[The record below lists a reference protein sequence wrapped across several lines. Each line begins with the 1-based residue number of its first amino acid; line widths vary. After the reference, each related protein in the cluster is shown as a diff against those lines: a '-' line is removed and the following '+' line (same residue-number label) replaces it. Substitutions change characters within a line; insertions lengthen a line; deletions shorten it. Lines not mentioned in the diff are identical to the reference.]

1 MKKLIFLSLA
11 LYILTI
17 SRLLSNEPIG
27 GMYFSYYAYK
37 DEIVKLEFNI
47 AEGNITPIELY
58 IKYKNRGLKEVTIS
72 CDPTYYNKK
81 VNYTRINT
89 SCNRGS
95 IRQFLYGDINLIRLK
110 KRSEHGIRANLK
122 ILRIIHKESFYKQL
136 DKDPLYSIEDHII
149 YIKDEVIRKTKL
161 KAQRKAEQEAKLK
174 AEREAKLKAERE
186 AKLKAEQEAK
196 LKAEREAKLKIEA
209 QREAKLKE
217 ERERPAKL
225 KAQREA
231 KLKAEQE
238 AKLKAER
245 EAKLKIEAQRE
256 AKLKAQRKAKL
267 KAEREAKLKAEREAK
282 LKAEQEA
289 KLKAEQKARLRAE
302 ELKSIP
308 GFRNI
313 KPGMTSE
320 EIWNE
325 ADCRINHRWNP
336 CYGISNLKFSG
347 KYSDLIPDRYL
358 EVLYVDLGPIVD
370 TYSLFR
376 TFTEIMGEEPSN
388 IYEKTLQSLNKKYSR
403 NYSFN
408 ERDRQLFNE
417 NMINELLVVFSKGR
431 VVLKIFR
438 KEIDTYNTSLWLY
451 VEYRNN
457 EKGKLFLEKN
467 KPIRETSDDF

>member
-1 MKKLIFLSLA
+1 MKRLIFLSLA

-47 AEGNITPIELY
+47 AEGNLTPIELY

-89 SCNRGS
+89 NCNRGS

-110 KRSEHGIRANLK
+110 KRSEHGIIANLK

-238 AKLKAER
+238 AKLKA
-245 EAKLKIEAQRE
+245 QRE
-256 AKLKAQRKAKL
+256 AKL

-282 LKAEQEA
+282 LKAEQE
-289 KLKAEQKARLRAE
+289 ARLRAE